1 MKTSENI
8 DEICKALAAFHSEV
22 GRISKDGT
30 NPYLKNRYATID
42 QIIEEIRP
50 ILASKGLFILQAPS
64 NNESGEIQMT
74 TRILHESGQWI
85 ESPALTLK
93 AQKNDPQ
100 AIGSAVTYARRYSLT
115 SFLSLNT
122 GEDDDGH
129 QASTPRDTQ
138 QKQQKPKA
146 VPKQK
151 PQQKPQPSNGMASDA
166 QRKKIFAVAK
176 EKGLPESII
185 RNLIKYYTGK
195 ESTKE
200 LSKKAAGD
208 VIDLMEQT
216 KTSELYQ
223 MIGEKVIGVAGQ

>member
-22 GRISKDGT
+22 GRITKDGT

-50 ILASKGLFILQAPS
+50 ILASKGLFILQTPS
-64 NNESGEIQMT
+64 NDESGEIKMT
-74 TRILHESGQWI
+74 TRIFHESGQWI
-85 ESPALTLK
+85 ESPPLTLK

-129 QASTPRDTQ
+129 QASMSREPQ
-138 QKQQKPKA
+138 QQQHKPKA
-146 VPKQK
+146 APYQKQ
-151 PQQKPQPSNGMASDA
+151 QPSNGMATEA
-166 QRKKIFAVAK
+166 QRKKIFAMAK
-176 EKGLPESII
+176 QKGLSENIL
-185 RNLIKYYTGK
+185 RNLIKYITGQ
-195 ESTKE
+195 ESTR
-200 LSKKAAGD
+200 
-208 VIDLMEQT
+208 DLGKQDASDIIKLMDEYSA
-216 KTSELYQ
+216 SEIYQ
-223 MIGEKVIGVAGQ
+223 MIGEKAMEAAGQ